1 VRLGGDEFLALV
13 EHIDCDTDAAHVAM
27 RLADAL
33 RNPFELAHGRAL
45 IGVSTGIA
53 LYPRDAQEA
62 KTLIDAADAAM
73 YAAKSAGKGRYRFH
87 APLQQNQRASCDS
100 NA

>member
-1 VRLGGDEFLALV
+1 
-13 EHIDCDTDAAHVAM
+13 
-27 RLADAL
+27 
-33 RNPFELAHGRAL
+33 
-45 IGVSTGIA
+45 
-53 LYPRDAQEA
+53 
-62 KTLIDAADAAM
+62 M